1 MDTIRNYLES
11 MFAHLP
17 ATPEVVRAK
26 TELGQMM
33 EDKYSELIEEGR
45 TENEAVGIVI
55 SEFGNLDELAEELGI
70 RSFMEQAPEP
80 DETARAVPFEEVK
93 DFLAERTRQSY
104 MSAFGIFFL
113 IIAAVPVIILGS
125 IPMGGAHADGIGRA
139 LMAVGL
145 ILMFLLLAGGLGLL
159 IYSGMQSQQHKY
171 LWRENL
177 YFDFSTQEY
186 IRMEYKEFQS
196 TKTLL
201 TAVGIVMCVLCAL
214 PPFIVSFVAR
224 SSNLFVFHLA
234 GAITLFIAGVA
245 VFLFVLAGRQKG
257 SFGKLMRIRRNTP
270 HTGTMGVSAGEAA
283 DGTAAGQRSDNMQ
296 TTEEI
301 YYDNEILE
309 KIMPVWWPTV
319 TALYLI
325 VSFLTFS
332 WGITWVIWPIA
343 AIVHAFIRRAFGR
356 HIYA

>member
-33 EDKYSELIEEGR
+33 EDKYSELIEEGK

-70 RSFMEQAPEP
+70 RSFMDWAPEP

-93 DFLAERTRQSY
+93 EFLTERTRESY

-113 IIAAVPVIILGS
+113 VIAAVPAIILGS
-125 IPMGGAHADGIGRA
+125 IPTVGAHADGIGRA

-159 IYSGMQSQQHKY
+159 IYSGMQSRQHKY
-171 LWRENL
+171 LWKDNL
-177 YFDFSTQEY
+177 YFDYSTQEY
-186 IRMEYKEFQS
+186 IRMEFKEFQS

-224 SSNLFVFHLA
+224 SGNLFMFHLA

-257 SFGKLMRIRRNTP
+257 GYGKLMRVRRNAP
-270 HTGTMGVSAGEAA
+270 RANMTGGGNEEAA
-283 DGTAAGQRSDNMQ
+283 DGMNAGQRSETMQ
-296 TTEEI
+296 TSEEI
-301 YYDNEILE
+301 YYENETLAM
-309 KIMPVWWPTV
+309 IMPVWWPTV

-332 WGITWVIWPIA
+332 WGVTWVIWPIA